1 MIPARG
7 EESVAGDSR
16 PDEDEA
22 PILDGAA
29 PAPAEGNEAENKS
42 AYKRARYNKAESERL
57 FDEYLFKRDQN
68 LQQYIEE
75 FNRAKE
81 WALVMDMTWLHN
93 ILLFLED
100 IQALEETSKK
110 KERQTF
116 YEKAHTYIVEMNTN
130 FRGIGDPEERVVFR
144 EGPPTRKPKYVR
156 KRFRFWTAPEIKKIM
171 QLGKQLLDLFFQSK
185 WSLFVDQADIS
196 ITSYLDPSCSILSER
211 LVPHWTMYIGD
222 QFLRTY
228 FVQLLNYH
236 RMVSLGSQIQKV
248 TFLKFYKSELDAY
261 RSRISQ
267 LFMMRVIRSTDSK
280 FAIAG
285 GSVQNLSPNL
295 TLWIMYQDNI
305 NFRARGAVRSEEIKF
320 EQIVENLFTR
330 DIRLAEQIKIEDNIN
345 YVKNAWKLGIP
356 TRFVTSSFHPVE
368 LSYVLE
374 YMYGKDRFRMLQWEN
389 FIRWSTRGEDSDFES
404 ESDEEYENSSD
415 GSGTRRT
422 GPLESD
428 NADFHDYGSPSVTES
443 IQ

>member
-1 MIPARG
+1 MIPRVDGKDA
-7 EESVAGDSR
+7 
-16 PDEDEA
+16 DEDEV
-22 PILDGAA
+22 PILEAA
-29 PAPAEGNEAENKS
+29 PVAPAEGKEAENKS
-42 AYKRARYNKAESERL
+42 AYKWARYNKAESEKL
-57 FDEYLFKRDQN
+57 FDEYLLKKNQD
-68 LQQYIEE
+68 LQKYIEE

-110 KERQTF
+110 KEQQNF
-116 YEKAHTYIVEMNTN
+116 YEKAHTYIVEMNKN
-130 FRGIGDPEERVVFR
+130 FKDIGDPEERAVFR
-144 EGPPTRKPKYVR
+144 EGRPTREKEYVR
-156 KRFRFWTAPEIKKIM
+156 KRFRFWIAPQVKRIM

-261 RSRISQ
+261 LSRISQ
-267 LFMMRVIRSTDSK
+267 RFMMRMIRTTHSK
-280 FAIAG
+280 FKIETERVQ
-285 GSVQNLSPNL
+285 VQNLSPKL

-330 DIRLAEQIKIEDNIN
+330 DTRFAEQIEIQDNIK
-345 YVKNAWKLGIP
+345 YVKNAWQLGIP
-356 TRFVTSSFHPVE
+356 TRFVTSSFHPIE

-389 FIRWSTRGEDSDFES
+389 FIRWSTRGEDSDFDLDYEYQS
-404 ESDEEYENSSD
+404 ESDDPEEYEHDSV
-415 GSGTRRT
+415 GSQT
-422 GPLESD
+422 L
-428 NADFHDYGSPSVTES
+428 AMAM
-443 IQ
+443 